1 MKLKLIFCMAAI
13 IHITDAP
20 FSFSNPFAPAFKD
33 PTYQEHKQAIKDEAR
48 LGALLLCSSS
58 FFFLNSMIYHGQLPT
73 VISVPLNCAAGLL
86 SISSVPFLIRAGMDY
101 YNGFNN
107 EKFLHYL
114 AIQKKTKDY
123 KKEIAGWRESH
134 TFAHAMAND
143 KRLYLGTAALC
154 AGFLTSFTEMN
165 DRNPTLIFTVAGIG
179 IIVEKIIAEVMK
191 S

>member
-1 MKLKLIFCMAAI
+1 MKLKIIFRI
-13 IHITDAP
+13 WVIVFLVTS
-20 FSFSNPFAPAFKD
+20 SFIFPNPFASSFKD
-33 PTYQEHKQAIKDEAR
+33 PTYQEHKQAIQDEAR
-48 LGALLLCSSS
+48 LGALLWCSYNL
-58 FFFLNSMIYHGQLPT
+58 FFLNSMIYYGQLPT

-86 SISSVPFLIRAGMDY
+86 CITSAPFLIRAGMDY

-143 KRLYLGTAALC
+143 KRLYLGTAALL
-154 AGFLTSFTEMN
+154 AGFLTSFTELN
-165 DRNPTLIFTVAGIG
+165 EKTPTLILTVAGIG
-179 IIVEKIIAEVMK
+179 IIIEKLVFEIKK